1 MINHGRAP
9 LNEMPETIFKF
20 KLHTVLKSMMEP
32 HTMLFYTTQS
42 ENPSFV
48 QGIHTVHM
56 AHLLVTHQIKRLHV
70 PELTQYCSA
79 FTP

>member
-42 ENPSFV
+42 ANPSFV
-48 QGIHTVHM
+48 QGIHTVYM
-56 AHLLVTHQIKRLHV
+56 AHLLVTHQIKRLDV

-79 FTP
+79 YAP